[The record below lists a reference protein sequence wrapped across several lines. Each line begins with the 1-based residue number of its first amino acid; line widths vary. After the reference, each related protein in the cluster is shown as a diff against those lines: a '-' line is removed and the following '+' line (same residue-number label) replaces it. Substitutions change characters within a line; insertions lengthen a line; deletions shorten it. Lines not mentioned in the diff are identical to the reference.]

1 MVAICSCVIAR
12 VAMLL
17 LEDCL
22 ELQSEL
28 AVSILPTADNLPP
41 CEDSGIRLG
50 VKKRAVSKTKDRN
63 A

>member
-1 MVAICSCVIAR
+1 MVAIRSCVIAR
-12 VAMLL
+12 VAMFL

-28 AVSILPTADNLPP
+28 AVSILPMADNSPP
-41 CEDSGIRLG
+41 CEDSGICLG